1 MIGPTSE
8 IIPAGFPDISHALCH
23 LAHHSHLNLVHQ
35 TQSLDRPNHLN
46 HLTLVSNLV
55 RPLDAG
61 RTPDAHSWDLCM
73 CVWGGVREEGRAL
86 QAGEG
91 GRGGGGVVGG
101 GVVGGGVGT
110 EGRRSG
116 QVEALYGEAQTEAG
130 GAGKVEALYG
140 EYDLLGCRTTQGGQG
155 VLRAHVCLRMESA
168 VPSLS
173 SNSYRP
179 PSSSPLPSPPL
190 VPQCR
195 ALPRLSL
202 CGLHTPCPP
211 SPPPSLPST
220 HTIISISMPGCSPI
234 ILSLSSTR

>member
-1 MIGPTSE
+1 
-8 IIPAGFPDISHALCH
+8 
-23 LAHHSHLNLVHQ
+23 
-35 TQSLDRPNHLN
+35 
-46 HLTLVSNLV
+46 
-55 RPLDAG
+55 
-61 RTPDAHSWDLCM
+61 M

-211 SPPPSLPST
+211 SPPPSLPPV
-220 HTIISISMPGCSPI
+220 HTYHHIHFHAGVLANHLVPQLNEVRDVIDLQGGGRRGVRP
-234 ILSLSSTR
+234 